1 MEGLDLLA
9 LLPMKA
15 EKFTGELMKLGNRSS
30 DGRRAIQGDDGEFMR
45 LDEIEGEGRFHLN
58 VDLRMA
64 LKVILF
70 LLLFIGYLE
79 PAYIVL
85 LMVVT
90 AISFW

>member
-1 MEGLDLLA
+1 
-9 LLPMKA
+9 
-15 EKFTGELMKLGNRSS
+15 MKLGNRSS